1 MRSRPRCWRG
11 AGAPHAVRQLALD
24 HAQRVGEHQDGEA
37 PCTLLLRRHIFL
49 TEVMQPW
56 FFFAYMEAK
65 SFDHRG
71 RRMAIGSELRTQNLI
86 AACLVDG
93 QTGGV
98 FRPTD
103 PTMTAS
109 LVKPLLQDW
118 YLKRWK

>member
-1 MRSRPRCWRG
+1 
-11 AGAPHAVRQLALD
+11 
-24 HAQRVGEHQDGEA
+24 
-37 PCTLLLRRHIFL
+37 
-49 TEVMQPW
+49 MQPW

-71 RRMAIGSELRTQNLI
+71 RRMVIGSELRTRNLI
-86 AACLVDG
+86 AACLGDG
-93 QTGGV
+93 QACGA
-98 FRPTD
+98 FRRAG